1 MTSKWVGGGEAA
13 HVRCCPSCTALP
25 PHSASSPVTP
35 LCLAATRRW
44 SAVSRAERYRKR
56 LQENGEDTSL
66 LGAQHG
72 GRGASLL
79 VALPASAA
87 AHAALSPAIIIRGH
101 NPHPHPHVGLCTR
114 SRCLFSPHL
123 PPPPPRPADQDNP
136 LPHFVDPITM
146 SVVVRPAI
154 SPYGHVAGL
163 ATWKVGR
170 AAARPSGCAARA
182 VVLPWLAV
190 GLGMLSVCR
199 VHNRATPP
207 RQCSLG

>member
-66 LGAQHG
+66 L
-72 GRGASLL
+72 
-79 VALPASAA
+79 
-87 AHAALSPAIIIRGH
+87 
-101 NPHPHPHVGLCTR
+101 
-114 SRCLFSPHL
+114 
-123 PPPPPRPADQDNP
+123 DQDNP

>member
-1 MTSKWVGGGEAA
+1 
-13 HVRCCPSCTALP
+13 VRST
-25 PHSASSPVTP
+25 
-35 LCLAATRRW
+35 
-44 SAVSRAERYRKR
+44 
-56 LQENGEDTSL
+56 
-66 LGAQHG
+66 GAG
-72 GRGASLL
+72 GRPCWLPCLL
-79 VALPASAA
+79 PRLPM
-87 AHAALSPAIIIRGH
+87 P
-101 NPHPHPHVGLCTR
+101 PY
-114 SRCLFSPHL
+114 HL
-123 PPPPPRPADQDNP
+123 PSLSGGTTHTHTHTLACAQGHVACSALTSTPPPRPADQDNP